1 MEERLTRVYISNS
14 LGDVIINNLPD
25 DACIKCIRDH
35 SHLEGTQFDCQLNST
50 KKRVYAK
57 ETSGESILIC
67 DDKEKSRKN
76 FASLVEM
83 ITHSTK
89 GLLSLADKVK
99 SESRLSVT
107 KEINSFKHNIEHINS
122 NALNE
127 FYTFV
132 PQDDFVKNYRGL
144 RDLVS
149 KEIRNNH
156 EGATDLISHL
166 SRYNLNIKTELSVT
180 SILNTASSPSFS
192 QGNPR
197 NAIMINVY
205 MLYPAFKERQVYV
218 DVDEFRD
225 KIILDF
231 EALQVASYYIIQ
243 NASKYTEEESRFEIS
258 FSKNSETIEILFK
271 MKSIYI
277 DEETEKL
284 MFNEGYKGELA
295 KKTEKSGK
303 GIGLYRAKR
312 LINFCKGT
320 LSVEPGTDKTC
331 GSDGLYY
338 ANNIFTITLP
348 KDPNSIK

>member
-14 LGDVIINNLPD
+14 LGEVIINNLPD
-25 DACIKCIRDH
+25 DACVKCIREH
-35 SHLEGTQFDCQLNST
+35 SHLDGIQFDCQLNNT
-50 KKRVYAK
+50 KKRVYCK
-57 ETSGESILIC
+57 VTSGESILIC

-76 FASLVEM
+76 FAGLVEL
-83 ITHSTK
+83 ISHSTK

-99 SESRLSVT
+99 HECRLSIT
-107 KEINSFKHNIEHINS
+107 KEIDTFKHNIEHINS
-122 NALNE
+122 DAINE
-127 FYTFV
+127 FYAFI
-132 PQDDFVKNYRGL
+132 PQDNFVKNYRGL

-149 KEIRNNH
+149 EEINNDH
-156 EGATDLISHL
+156 KGATDLISHL
-166 SRYNLNIKTELSVT
+166 VRYNLNIKTELSIA
-180 SILNTASSPSFS
+180 SKLNTTSNPNYSSA
-192 QGNPR
+192 NPR
-197 NAIMINVY
+197 DVIMTNIY
-205 MLYPAFKERQVYV
+205 MLYPTFKERQVYV

-243 NASKYTEEESRFEIS
+243 NASKYTEEASRFEIS
-258 FSKNSETIEILFK
+258 FSKNSENIEILFR
-271 MKSIYI
+271 MKSLYI

-312 LINFCKGT
+312 LINICKGT

>member
-14 LGDVIINNLPD
+14 IGEVIINNLPD
-25 DACIKCIRDH
+25 DACIKCIKDH
-35 SHLEGTQFDCQLNST
+35 LHLDGAQIDCQLNNT
-50 KKRVYAK
+50 KKRVFGRV
-57 ETSGESILIC
+57 TSRESILIC

-76 FASLVEM
+76 FAGLVEM
-83 ITHSTK
+83 ILHSAK
-89 GLLSLADKVK
+89 GLVSLADKVK
-99 SESRLSVT
+99 HESRLSIT
-107 KEINSFKHNIEHINS
+107 KEIDTFKHNIEHINS
-122 NALNE
+122 DAINE
-127 FYTFV
+127 FYAFI
-132 PQDDFVKNYRGL
+132 PQDNFVRNYRGL

-149 KEIRNNH
+149 EEIKNNH

-166 SRYNLNIKTELSVT
+166 VRYNLNIKTELSIA
-180 SILNTASSPSFS
+180 SKLNTASNPNFSPA
-192 QGNPR
+192 NPR
-197 NAIMINVY
+197 DVIMTNIY

-218 DVDEFRD
+218 NVDEFRN

-243 NASKYTEEESRFEIS
+243 NASKYTEEKSRFEIS
-258 FSKNSETIEILFK
+258 FSKNTEGIEILFK
-271 MKSIYI
+271 MKSLYI

-331 GSDGLYY
+331 GCDGLYY
-338 ANNIFTITLP
+338 ANNIFTIMLP
-348 KDPNSIK
+348 KDPSNIK